1 MKYRLYELI
10 YCSKF
15 NGQKST
21 GIRKPVSPNEL
32 LQLQKTNKSENDKQV
47 LRNKDKQLKIYLK

>member
-1 MKYRLYELI
+1 MVKI
-10 YCSKF
+10 S
-15 NGQKST
+15 

-47 LRNKDKQLKIYLK
+47 IKNNEKQNIETTKQEGESSK